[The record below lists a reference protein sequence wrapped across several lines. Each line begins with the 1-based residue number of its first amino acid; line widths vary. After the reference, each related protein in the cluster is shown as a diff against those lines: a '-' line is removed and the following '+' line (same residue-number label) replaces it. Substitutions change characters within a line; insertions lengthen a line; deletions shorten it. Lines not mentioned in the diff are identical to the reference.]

1 MKQSGAERG
10 NTEKKPRK
18 ISKDLTGMR
27 FGRLTV
33 IRATDERVSG
43 RIVWLCKCDCGNEV
57 KATSSHLLGGHTT
70 SCGCAREGVNRIDL
84 AGKRFGRLVVLG
96 PTEKRS
102 GNSVVWHCLCDCGNE
117 IDVSSA
123 RLRGGQTKSCGC
135 LSSEVHKESFKTARK
150 EREEYQVEG
159 TDVKLLM
166 HAPIK
171 SNTSG
176 KAGVSYDR
184 SVRTWKASIVFKGH
198 KYYLGSIVDKEK
210 AIAMREEAEK
220 RIHGEFLSWYYSEHP
235 EKKVRGDE
243 K

>member
-1 MKQSGAERG
+1 MGG
-10 NTEKKPRK
+10 W
-18 ISKDLTGMR
+18 KDLTGER

-33 IRATDERVSG
+33 IKKTDERISN

-57 KATSSHLLGGHTT
+57 KATSSHLLSGRTT

-84 AGKRFGRLVVLG
+84 TGRRFGRLVVLG
-96 PTEKRS
+96 STKKRS
-102 GNSVVWHCLCDCGNE
+102 GNSVVWHCRCDCGSE
-117 IDVSSA
+117 VDVSAA

-135 LSSEVHKESFKTARK
+135 FSSEVHKESFKTARK
-150 EREEYQVEG
+150 ERGKYHVEG

-176 KAGVSYDR
+176 KAGVSYDK
-184 SVRTWKASIVFKGH
+184 SVQTWKSYIQFKG
-198 KYYLGSIVDKEK
+198 KRYFLGSSVDKEK
-210 AIAMREEAEK
+210 ATAMREEAEE
-220 RIHGEFLSWYYSEHP
+220 RVHGDFLRWYYSEHQ
-235 EKKVRGDE
+235 EKKVRGDG